1 MDQTQEPPKNQVV
14 EVEAV
19 DEGPK
24 VKPKKVL
31 TEAQLE
37 ALKRGREK
45 LAEKRKQQKEAEE
58 TKAEPVE
65 AESDAESEESVS
77 PDSSWF
83 CTVM

>member
-37 ALKRGREK
+37 ALKRGRDK

-58 TKAEPVE
+58 SRAEPVD
-65 AESDAESEESVS
+65 ESDAESEESIS